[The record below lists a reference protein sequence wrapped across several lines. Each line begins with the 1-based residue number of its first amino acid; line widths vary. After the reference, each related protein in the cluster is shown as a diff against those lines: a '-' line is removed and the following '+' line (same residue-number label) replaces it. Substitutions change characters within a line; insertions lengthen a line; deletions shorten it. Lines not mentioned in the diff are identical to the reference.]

1 MKKRFTPAEFLV
13 VICSLAALAAL
24 ISGMTPRKTARAVGC
39 CSKLHG
45 LLKLAQMYTDDHR
58 GMWMATCNTNSTK
71 SYVHRLAAGKYLK
84 TPWDKLMTER
94 ESEITCPELPRVDRY
109 KVIQGYGSVYNNGSS
124 YDPQRGLYIH
134 SPEYAFI
141 RSGAKKIPVS
151 PAQRIWFA
159 DTLNI
164 LKPPYPSTLLF
175 GFLPSYMRGGESFG
189 AVNLTHSG
197 YANIGAVDGSVA
209 AVRPEEFKRYYLPRT
224 GNDPLRHQSVP
235 LRLFLDNGV
244 PREVKR

>member
-1 MKKRFTPAEFLV
+1 MKKRFTLAELLI

-24 ISGMTPRKTARAVGC
+24 ISGMTPRETARAVEC
-39 CSKLHG
+39 YRKMHD

-58 GMWMATCNTNSTK
+58 GVWMAPCNMKSTE
-71 SYVHRLAAGKYLK
+71 SYVYRLAAGGYLK
-84 TPWDKLMTER
+84 TPWHKLMTER
-94 ESEITCPELPRVDRY
+94 ESEIICPELPRVDRY
-109 KVIQGYGSVYNNGSS
+109 KMIQGYGSVYNNGSS
-124 YDPQRGLYIH
+124 YDQQPGLYIH

-141 RSGAKKIPVS
+141 RNGAQKIPVS

-175 GFLPSYMRGGESFG
+175 GLLPSYMPGGESFG

-209 AVRPEEFKRYYLPRT
+209 AVRPEELGRYYLPRT
-224 GNDPLRHQSVP
+224 GNNPLRHQSVP
-235 LRLFLDNGV
+235 LRLYLDRGV